1 MMRGKNKYFLLK
13 VKLLFQVQK
22 HRLIQYLFLD
32 LASCLTNNSD
42 NESNSSIV
50 ESLIKFPSAFGM
62 PPSVIKLTQA
72 FWLVDHED
80 FDEVQISFFLLIL
93 WLK

>member
-1 MMRGKNKYFLLK
+1 MARKKKRLN
-13 VKLLFQVQK
+13 LLFKSQVHK

-32 LASCLTNNSD
+32 LASCLTNNS
-42 NESNSSIV
+42 SNRDDGNSVIV

-62 PPSVIKLTQA
+62 PNSVIKLTQA

-80 FDEVQISFFLLIL
+80 FDEVNCDIVYVLIPYHS
-93 WLK
+93 